1 MFNTLL
7 RAWSN
12 AATRILA
19 WRFTKL
25 LARASTAAAALL
37 FFAFVGRH
45 ALPGALAESTPSVVT
60 VASAAQEPAPRP
72 PTASASVISL
82 TAAPSAAVP
91 ETGTPTHARAS
102 PTDPVVLNI
111 ATPEDLRRLPGI
123 GQKRADAI
131 AELRAR
137 LGRFRALEDL
147 LKVKGIG
154 RAMLKRLRPLVRLDP
169 APADADH

>member
-12 AATRILA
+12 AATRVLA
-19 WRFTKL
+19 WRFTKP
-25 LARASTAAAALL
+25 LARASTAVAALV

-45 ALPGALAESTPSVVT
+45 ALPGALADGTPSVVT
-60 VASAAQEPAPRP
+60 VASAAQEPAPRSP
-72 PTASASVISL
+72 APSASVISL
-82 TAAPSAAVP
+82 TAPPSAIVP
-91 ETGTPTHARAS
+91 ETGTQGHSRAS
-102 PTDPVVLNI
+102 PTDPVVLNM

-154 RAMLKRLRPLVRLDP
+154 RAMLKRLRPLIRLDP